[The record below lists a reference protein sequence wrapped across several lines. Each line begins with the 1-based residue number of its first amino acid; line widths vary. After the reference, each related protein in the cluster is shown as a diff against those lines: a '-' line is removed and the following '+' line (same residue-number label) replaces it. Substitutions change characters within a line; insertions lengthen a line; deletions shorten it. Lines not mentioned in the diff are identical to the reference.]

1 MILPFHLDATTNKPK
16 ESEIATDIFI
26 GAKVALDSLARKGK
40 KLNLTVLDSKND
52 ASEIETLMTEH
63 NFSKFD
69 AIVGPLFASNFR
81 SLAERLEGSGI
92 ALVSPLSNAE
102 DLTNYENTVIATPS
116 DEAIA
121 DAVIQKI
128 KEEYRG
134 QAIQILT
141 DERHLN
147 LAEYVSSNLQRNL
160 RGAQISITQDANKLH
175 QPSET
180 VNETLSDGTMVEME
194 YFTPIIT
201 ILVSG
206 NNSLGQAYVNRIKTM
221 DAENLRAYGVKF
233 VSAYDIYNPKNKENI
248 DALKNIDF
256 TFGTIRIVNVYG
268 DSERNTLNKFM
279 DVYCLMPNEYQ
290 QIGFDIIYDLGER
303 MNASGDVLNALNTE
317 QTRLSTKFQYEK
329 VGKGYVNQSVRT
341 LRIL

>member
-1 MILPFHLDATTNKPK
+1 
-16 ESEIATDIFI
+16 
-26 GAKVALDSLARKGK
+26 
-40 KLNLTVLDSKND
+40 
-52 ASEIETLMTEH
+52 MTEH

-81 SLAERLEGSGI
+81 SLAKRLEGSGI
-92 ALVSPLSNAE
+92 ALVSPLSNAA
-102 DLTNYENTVIATPS
+102 DLTNYENTVVATPA
-116 DEAIA
+116 DDAIA
-121 DAVIQKI
+121 DAVIEKI

-134 QAIQILT
+134 QSIQILT
-141 DERHLN
+141 YVRHLH
-147 LAEYVSSNLQRNL
+147 LADYVSSNLQRNL

-180 VNETLSDGTMVEME
+180 VNETLSDGTVVEME

-256 TFGTIRIVNVYG
+256 T
-268 DSERNTLNKFM
+268 
-279 DVYCLMPNEYQ
+279 
-290 QIGFDIIYDLGER
+290 
-303 MNASGDVLNALNTE
+303 ASIFSL
-317 QTRLSTKFQYEK
+317 F
-329 VGKGYVNQSVRT
+329 
-341 LRIL
+341 